1 MPTVRTASTSTVR
14 TASTSTVRTATAT
27 TVRTAT
33 ASTAHDPSSAHDT
46 STSSP
51 PSTVH
56 DASTSSS
63 TVHDAISPEASSP
76 PDSRPTPHPNRP
88 AAALAG
94 RRIRAALIGTG
105 AIGGGSH
112 LPALATLAEEG
123 ETEIVAAVDI
133 DADAITAFCAE
144 HAIPHAYTDLDR
156 MLQEQRPD
164 LVSICTPPTLHR
176 EQTLAALRAGAWVWC
191 EKPPVPTLADFDAI
205 ESQEGTDGGPYAAIV
220 FQHRFGSGA
229 RHVRRL
235 LAEQALGRPLVAHC
249 QTTWY
254 RNTAYYAV
262 PWRGRWQTEGGGPAM
277 GHGIHQMDLLLDLL
291 GPWSEVRAMA
301 GRLVHDVETEHV
313 STALVRFENG
323 AMATVVNSVLSPD
336 EVSRIRIDCERATV
350 ELTHL
355 YGHSNA
361 NWRITPAPDVPEEE
375 AAAWQDFGAD
385 VPSSHLAQLRE
396 LVASMRAQARPRSS
410 GADGRT
416 SLELI
421 TALYKSAFT
430 DTTVRAGEIGP
441 GDPYYTALH
450 GGAPGWAPV
459 GFTGSKCEGG
469 QSNDSAVNDS
479 AVNDP
484 ASSKEVPA

>member
-1 MPTVRTASTSTVR
+1 MPTDRN
-14 TASTSTVRTATAT
+14 
-27 TVRTAT
+27 
-33 ASTAHDPSSAHDT
+33 
-46 STSSP
+46 
-51 PSTVH
+51 
-56 DASTSSS
+56 
-63 TVHDAISPEASSP
+63 ASSP
-76 PDSRPTPHPNRP
+76 ETSPNRP
-88 AAALAG
+88 ADPLAG
-94 RRIRAALIGTG
+94 RRIKAALIGTG
-105 AIGGGSH
+105 AIARGSH
-112 LPALATLAEEG
+112 LPALAALAAEG

-133 DADAITAFCAE
+133 DADAVKQFCADNG
-144 HAIPHAYTDLDR
+144 IPHPYTDLGR

-164 LVSICTPPTLHR
+164 LVCVCTPPTLHR
-176 EQTLAALRAGAWVWC
+176 EQTVAALRAGAWVWC
-191 EKPPVPTLADFDAI
+191 EKPPVPTLADFDAV
-205 ESQEGTDGGPYAAIV
+205 EAEEGADGGPYASIV

-235 LAEQALGRPLVAHC
+235 LAEGAMGRPLVAHC

-254 RNTAYYAV
+254 RNAAYYAV
-262 PWRGRWQTEGGGPAM
+262 PWRGRWETEGGGPAM

-301 GRLVHDVETEHV
+301 GRLVHDVETEDV
-313 STALVRFENG
+313 STALVRFESG

-361 NWRITPAPDVPEEE
+361 NWRITPAPDVPAEE

-385 VPSSHLAQLRE
+385 VPSSHLEQLRE
-396 LVASMRAQARPRSS
+396 LVASMRAGERPRSS

-430 DTTVRAGEIGP
+430 DTTVHAGGIGP

-459 GFTGSKCEGG
+459 VTEASE
-469 QSNDSAVNDS
+469 SAPSEEVS
-479 AVNDP
+479 A
-484 ASSKEVPA
+484 

>member
-1 MPTVRTASTSTVR
+1 MPTARN
-14 TASTSTVRTATAT
+14 
-27 TVRTAT
+27 
-33 ASTAHDPSSAHDT
+33 ASTADNATTPEPTPPQTPNPSSD
-46 STSSP
+46 SGCSSN
-51 PSTVH
+51 SNLN
-56 DASTSSS
+56 
-63 TVHDAISPEASSP
+63 
-76 PDSRPTPHPNRP
+76 PDSDRSSNPTPDSDRSSNPRRYPERSSNPRPDRP
-88 AAALAG
+88 ASPFAG

-105 AIGGGSH
+105 AIARGSH
-112 LPALATLAEEG
+112 LPALARLAEEG

-133 DADAITAFCAE
+133 DADSVKRLCAE
-144 HAIPHAYTDLDR
+144 GGIPHPYTDLRR
-156 MLQEQRPD
+156 MLDEQRPD

-176 EQTLAALRAGAWVWC
+176 EQTVAALRAGAWVWC
-191 EKPPVPTLADFDAI
+191 EKPPVPTLADFDAV
-205 ESQEGTDGGPYAAIV
+205 EAEEGTDGGPYAAIV

-229 RHVRRL
+229 RHVGRL
-235 LAEQALGRPLVAHC
+235 LAERALGRPLVAHC

-254 RNTAYYAV
+254 RDAAYYAV

-301 GRLVHDVETEHV
+301 GRLVHDLETEDV

-323 AMATVVNSVLSPD
+323 ALATIVNSVLSPD

-355 YGHSNA
+355 YGHSND
-361 NWRITPAPDVPEEE
+361 NWRITAAPDVPEEE
-375 AAAWQDFGAD
+375 AARWRDFGAD
-385 VPSSHLAQLRE
+385 VPSSHLEQLRE
-396 LVASMRAQARPRSS
+396 LVASMRAGERPRSS

-430 DTTVRAGEIGP
+430 DTTVLAGDIGP

-450 GGAPGWAPV
+450 GGAPGWAPRV
-459 GFTGSKCEGG
+459 TEA
-469 QSNDSAVNDS
+469 SAAARGEEVS
-479 AVNDP
+479 A
-484 ASSKEVPA
+484 